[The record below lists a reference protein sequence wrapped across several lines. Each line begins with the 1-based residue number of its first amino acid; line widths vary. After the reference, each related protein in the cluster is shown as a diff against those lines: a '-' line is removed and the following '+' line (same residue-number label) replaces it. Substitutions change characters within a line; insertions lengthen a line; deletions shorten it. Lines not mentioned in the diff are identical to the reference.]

1 MPRYFFNVY
10 HERSEPDDLGEE
22 LPDRHAAW
30 KEATITAGQILQGL
44 DGKLQP
50 SRDWR
55 MEVSDEFANPL
66 FVSTHTGKAAG
77 LSQARERWRV
87 YDVAREVQAAC

>member
-1 MPRYFFNVY
+1 MIV
-10 HERSEPDDLGEE
+10 GEE

-30 KEATITAGQILQGL
+30 KEATITAGQILQSL

-55 MEVSDEFANPL
+55 MEVTDEFANPL
-66 FVSTHTGKAAG
+66 FVINVSAKN
-77 LSQARERWRV
+77 LP
-87 YDVAREVQAAC
+87 